1 MIAPVTTINSCVVL
15 PKVVIIA
22 CATDAKPCDGGLAS
36 ALRGRARIE
45 AEALMAHVR
54 SRLAR
59 FKVPS
64 EIIFTHGE
72 GPAFCAEGSQQA
84 IKRQGRRQLSSGD
97 ADTPC
102 FPATLPMMP

>member
-22 CATDAKPCDGGLAS
+22 CATDAEPCDGGLAS

-64 EIIFTHGE
+64 EIIFTQGKVQHFAPKE
-72 GPAFCAEGSQQA
+72 AS
-84 IKRQGRRQLSSGD
+84 RQSSGKGGGS
-97 ADTPC
+97 
-102 FPATLPMMP
+102 